1 MIALVTDHF
10 LNAVALGPDCF
21 DLLGRFNPRLDAG
34 RRVSVVGVL
43 HVTPT
48 IAPVSRSTACS
59 ALCAK
64 CVRPSFIFVIFA
76 SGSWG
81 WVQSSFEPFF
91 FRFRSSRARSARV
104 GVSTPEAWASFVRG
118 KSSNDPALPA
128 TPTERLA

>member
-1 MIALVTDHF
+1 ISLVTYHF
-10 LNAVALGPDCF
+10 LNAVVLGPDCF
-21 DLLGRFNPRLDAG
+21 DLLGRFNQRLDAG
-34 RRVSVVGVL
+34 RRVHVVGVL

-81 WVQSSFEPFF
+81 WVQSLFDVFF
-91 FRFRSSRARSARV
+91 LRFRSNRASASRV
-104 GVSTPEAWASFVRG
+104 GVLMPEVSASRV
-118 KSSNDPALPA
+118 KNA
-128 TPTERLA
+128 